1 MQYEWILFDA
11 DETLFHWDA
20 FEGMQLMFSRLE
32 TEFTQADYE
41 QYQSINKPLW
51 VDYQDGKITAGEL
64 QTTRFTH
71 WAQKLGLSTE
81 HLNTA
86 FLHAMADISVLLP
99 GADHLLRQLSGKAK
113 LGIITNGFTQLQKV
127 RLKRTGLQDV
137 FSLLVISEE
146 VGFAKP
152 HAGIFEHAF
161 GHMNHPDKDK
171 ILMVGDNPHS
181 DIQGGINAGIHT
193 CWLNRHQQEKPQGIE
208 PQVEV
213 DSLDALHAW
222 LLPQS
227 LVR

>member
-20 FEGMQLMFSRLE
+20 FKGMQLMFSRLE
-32 TEFTQADYE
+32 TEFTRADYAE
-41 QYQSINKPLW
+41 YQSVNKPLW
-51 VDYQDGKITAGEL
+51 DDYQDGKITAGEL
-64 QTTRFTH
+64 QTTRFAH

-81 HLNTA
+81 HLNSA
-86 FLHAMADISVLLP
+86 FLHEMAAISVLLP
-99 GADHLLRQLSGKAK
+99 GAENLLRQLSGKVK
-113 LGIITNGFTQLQKV
+113 LGIITNGFTQLQQV
-127 RLKRTGLQDV
+127 RLERTGLQGV

-146 VGFAKP
+146 VGIAKP
-152 HAGIFEHAF
+152 HVGIFEHAF
-161 GHMNHPDKDK
+161 TQMNHPAKDK

-213 DSLDALHAW
+213 DSLDALNAW
-222 LLPQS
+222 LMPQP
-227 LVR
+227 VAR